1 MAQAPPTVRPSA
13 RVLRRPPRRR
23 RLRAAA
29 LLPARLRH
37 GRPLRL
43 MARLLAAVLL
53 GVIAARSGAGGP
65 AAAGVV
71 TGLGFWLVLTMR
83 GHLAPPPGR

>member
-1 MAQAPPTVRPSA
+1 
-13 RVLRRPPRRR
+13 
-23 RLRAAA
+23 
-29 LLPARLRH
+29 
-37 GRPLRL
+37 